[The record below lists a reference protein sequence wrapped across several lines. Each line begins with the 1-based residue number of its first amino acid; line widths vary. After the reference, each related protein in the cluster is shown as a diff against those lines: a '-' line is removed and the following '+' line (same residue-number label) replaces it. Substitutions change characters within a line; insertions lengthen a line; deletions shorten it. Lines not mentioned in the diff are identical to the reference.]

1 MIMDLKLVQR
11 GILEVGPAQGCYL
24 FFSVRTDV
32 DVRKALKKLA
42 CRVDGSALLVGVGA
56 SLVAALGANISGLR
70 GFPALESQVDVP
82 STPFALWCWL
92 RGGDRG
98 ELLLRLRELEDLLG
112 DAFVLELALDAFK
125 YDNGRDLTGYED
137 GTENP
142 KGDDAITAALVT
154 KGKAGIKGSS
164 FVAVQQWL
172 HDLDHFESWSKKRQD
187 NAIGRR
193 RADNKEL
200 EKAPAS
206 AHVKRTAQESFDP
219 EAFVLR
225 RSMPWSDSDGNLG
238 LVFVAFGNGF
248 DAFEAQM
255 RRMAGLDDGIVD
267 ALFGFSRPLTGSYF
281 WCPPM
286 QGKEL
291 DLSALK
297 L

>member
-1 MIMDLKLVQR
+1 MDMKLVQR
-11 GILEVGPAQGCYL
+11 GILDAVPAQGCYL
-24 FFSVRTDV
+24 FFSARNDSEPRAVLRKLAQSADG
-32 DVRKALKKLA
+32 KAL
-42 CRVDGSALLVGVGA
+42 VIGIGA
-56 SLVAALGANISGLR
+56 SLATALGTNVCGLR
-70 GFPALESQVDVP
+70 GFPALQAAVEVP

-92 RGGDRG
+92 RGKDRG
-98 ELLLRLRELEDLLG
+98 ELLLHARKLEDLLG
-112 DAFVLELALDAFK
+112 HAFQLELAIDAFM
-125 YDNGRDLTGYED
+125 YDSGRDLTGYED

-142 KGDDAITAALVT
+142 QGDEAISAALVT
-154 KGKAGIKGSS
+154 KGQAGIKGSS

-172 HDLDHFESWSKKRQD
+172 HDLDHFESWPRKRQD

-193 RADNKEL
+193 RSDNKEL
-200 EKAPAS
+200 VKAPVS

-238 LVFVAFGNGF
+238 LVFVAFGNSF

-255 RRMAGLDDGIVD
+255 NRMAGMDDGIVD
-267 ALFGFSRPLTGSYF
+267 ALFGFSRPLTSSYF

-286 QGKEL
+286 TGKEL
-291 DLSALK
+291 DLSALN

>member
-1 MIMDLKLVQR
+1 MDQTLVQH
-11 GILEVGPAQGCYL
+11 GILDAVPVQGCYL
-24 FFSVRTDV
+24 FFSARADGNL
-32 DVRKALKKLA
+32 RKALKKLA
-42 CRVDGSALLVGVGA
+42 CHADGETIVTGIGA
-56 SLVAALGANISGLR
+56 SLAKALNVDIQGLR
-70 GFPALESQVDVP
+70 NFPALDGAVDVP

-92 RGGDRG
+92 RGSDRG
-98 ELLLRLRELEDLLG
+98 ELLLRTRELEDLLD
-112 DAFVLELALDAFK
+112 DAFLLELAIDAFQ
-125 YDNGRDLTGYED
+125 YDSGRDLTGYED

-142 KGDDAITAALVT
+142 KGAAAIAAALVT

-172 HDLDHFESWSKKRQD
+172 HDLDHFESWPKKRQD

-193 RADNKEL
+193 REDNKEL
-200 EKAPAS
+200 VEAPAS

-238 LVFVAFGNGF
+238 LVFVAFGSSV
-248 DAFEAQM
+248 DAYEAQM
-255 RRMAGLDDGIVD
+255 RRMVGMDDGIVD
-267 ALFGFSRPLTGSYF
+267 ALFGFSRPLTGSFF

-286 QGKEL
+286 QGREL
-291 DLSALK
+291 DLSAFK